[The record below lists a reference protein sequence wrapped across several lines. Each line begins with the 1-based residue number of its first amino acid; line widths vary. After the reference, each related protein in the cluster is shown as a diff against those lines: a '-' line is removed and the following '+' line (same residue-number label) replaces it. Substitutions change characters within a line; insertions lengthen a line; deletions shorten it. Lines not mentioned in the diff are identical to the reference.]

1 MKEKIT
7 NNTSM
12 QTEIHTNIFG
22 NVFRRIKSFRE
33 ATILLTIIIF
43 SAVLSFIAPNFF
55 TMDNLRTTAIG
66 MSADGIIAIG
76 MTVALVSGGFD
87 LSVGSIMGV
96 SSVIAGVLYLAGVNI
111 WIGCLISVI
120 IGLLF
125 GLFDG
130 LLIGK
135 VGINPFITTL
145 GMMGI
150 ARGVAYVVTT
160 GSPQSLA
167 SVPETFSFLG
177 RGNVFGLPIIVLVF
191 IVLAVA
197 GDFLMRK
204 SSPFRKVFYI
214 GSNEK
219 AAVLSGIN
227 VCKVKIGVYMLTA
240 FLSSI
245 AGLLTLSRFG
255 VATPTAGEGTEL
267 RVISAAVIGGASLSG
282 GEGTILGAVLG
293 IILLNLINNALVLL
307 KVSVYWQALISG
319 FILIA
324 AVTIDHMSHRKKAVK
339 VISK

>member
-1 MKEKIT
+1 MKL
-7 NNTSM
+7 
-12 QTEIHTNIFG
+12 EISNESGIKTKNS
-22 NVFRRIKSFRE
+22 VFSRLKNFRE
-33 ATILLTIIIF
+33 FTILVTIVGF
-43 SAVLSFIAPNFF
+43 SILISILAPNFF
-55 TMDNLRTTAIG
+55 TADNLRTTAIG

-96 SSVIAGVLYLAGVNI
+96 SSVITGVLYIAGVDI
-111 WIGCLISVI
+111 WLGCLISVAI
-120 IGLLF
+120 CLLF

-135 VGINPFITTL
+135 VGINPFIITL

-160 GSPQSLA
+160 GSPQSMA
-167 SVPETFSFLG
+167 SVPEAFTFLG
-177 RGNVFGLPIIVLVF
+177 QGDVLGLPIIVLVF
-191 IVLAVA
+191 ALLAVA
-197 GDFLMRK
+197 GDLLMRR

-219 AAVLSGIN
+219 AATLSGIN
-227 VCKVKIGVYMLTA
+227 VSRTKIGVYMLTA
-240 FLSSI
+240 FLASI
-245 AGLLTLSRFG
+245 SGILTLSRFG
-255 VATPTAGEGTEL
+255 VATPTAGTGTEL

-307 KVSVYWQALISG
+307 KVSVYWQQLISG
-319 FILIA
+319 LILIA
-324 AVTIDHMSHRKKAVK
+324 AVAIDHLSHNKKGAA
-339 VISK
+339 SGR